1 MTTTAKTPK
10 QVIETAKAAKCE
22 FVDLKFTDM
31 IGAWQHVTVPM
42 WRLEEDSFKSGFGF
56 DGSSIRGWRAIN
68 ESDMLMVPDPETAF
82 VDPFYTAPTLSLQC
96 DIFDPIS
103 GESYDRDPRGVAKR
117 AEAHLKSTGYADTV
131 FMGAETEYF
140 VFDGVRYQNEGH
152 TAGFELISDEG
163 LWASGD
169 RNLQNGSLNLGYK
182 VRKKEGYAPVPPIDT
197 LINLRQEM
205 CQLLAVLGIEVE
217 VHHHEVASG
226 GQQEISQK
234 FDTLVRA
241 ADKTALLKY
250 VVKNVARKHG
260 KTATFMPK
268 PIFGD
273 NGTGMHVHQSLWK
286 GATPLFAGD
295 KYAGISE
302 MALYYIGGLLKHGP
316 ALAAFI
322 APTANSYHRLVPGYE
337 APVRLAYSRRNRSA
351 AARIPMYSHS
361 PKAKRIEF
369 RPPDCSANPYLAFAA
384 MMMAGLDG
392 IEKKLHPGEAMDK
405 DIYELPPEELKNI
418 PQMPGSLGEAIDHLE
433 KDHEFLLKGGV
444 FNPGLIETWID
455 YKRKREID
463 EFRLRPHPMEF
474 QLYFDC

>member
-1 MTTTAKTPK
+1 MAKTAK
-10 QVIETAKAAKCE
+10 QVLETAKAAKCE
-22 FVDLKFTDM
+22 FVDLKFCDM
-31 IGAWQHVTVPM
+31 LGAWHHVTVPA
-42 WRLEEDSFKSGFGF
+42 WRLEADSFQDGFGF

-68 ESDMLMVPDPETAF
+68 ESDMLMIPDPDTAF
-82 VDPFYTAPTLSLQC
+82 IDPFYAVPTLSMQC
-96 DIFDPIS
+96 DVSDPITR
-103 GESYDRDPRGVAKR
+103 EAYDRDPRGVARR
-117 AEAHLKSTGYADTV
+117 AEAHLKSTGIADTV

-140 VFDGVRYQNEGH
+140 IFDSVRYHNEGH
-152 TAGFELISDEG
+152 TAGFELMSDEG
-163 LWASGD
+163 LWGSGD
-169 RNLQNGSLNLGYK
+169 THKLDGSLNTGYK
-182 VRKKEGYAPVPPIDT
+182 IRKKEGYSPVPPLDT
-197 LINLRQEM
+197 LVDMRQEM
-205 CQLLAVLGIEVE
+205 CQNLAELGIEVE

-250 VVKNVARKHG
+250 VVKNVARRHG
-260 KTATFMPK
+260 KVATFMPK

-286 GATPLFAGD
+286 GDNPLFAG
-295 KYAGISE
+295 KEYAGISE
-302 MALYYIGGLLKHGP
+302 MALHYIGGLLKHGP

-322 APTANSYHRLVPGYE
+322 APTVNSYHRLVPGYE

-351 AARIPMYSHS
+351 AARIPMYSNS
-361 PKAKRIEF
+361 PKAKRVEF

-392 IEKKLHPGEAMDK
+392 IEKKIHPGAPMDK
-405 DIYELPPEELKNI
+405 DIYELPEAELKEI
-418 PQMPGSLGEAIDHLE
+418 PQMPGSLPEALDHLE
-433 KDHEFLLKGGV
+433 RDHEFLLKGSV
-444 FNPGLIETWID
+444 FNVGLIETWID
-455 YKRKREID
+455 YKRKKEVD